1 MDACT
6 LVILEEL
13 RDRNPNLMTR
23 KFNIGPAVDPTD
35 NGLRVPRLLKN
46 ADKKEKKKK
55 K

>member
-1 MDACT
+1 M
-6 LVILEEL
+6 EEL

-23 KFNIGPAVDPTD
+23 KFNTGPAVDPTD